1 MNKRI
6 MIIAGEASGDLHG
19 AELIQQLKKI
29 DPGIEFY
36 GIGGD
41 RMIAAGLK
49 PVVHI
54 NRMAFL
60 GVAEIIRHLPFIRK
74 VRSQLIDT
82 VKQFDI
88 RNAVLIDYPGFNL
101 RIADKFKKLG
111 LKNFY
116 YISPQVWAW
125 GKKRIRKIKKIID
138 KMIVVFPFEEK
149 LYKDNNIDVDYVG
162 HPLIEKIEN
171 YEFMPKDE
179 FFNKFRLDT
188 NKGILVLLPGSRRHE
203 IEKIFPVILPAAE
216 KIAGVNNL
224 QIVVACAENI
234 DDSIFGKYNNSNFH
248 IIKGH
253 TYDLY
258 KHSRFGIVKSG
269 TSTLEAALL
278 GLPFVVVYST
288 NIITYLLGRMFVK
301 VDHIAM
307 PNILLGETVV
317 EELIQTDLNEEKII
331 GAAARIL
338 NNPEKYDEIKNKLS
352 KIKSMLGSAGASRKA
367 AEIIYSQLN
376 EA

>member
-1 MNKRI
+1 MNKKI

-36 GIGGD
+36 GVGGD
-41 RMIAAGLK
+41 RMIAAGLR
-49 PVVHI
+49 PLVHI

-60 GVAEIIRHLPFIRK
+60 GVTEIIRHLPFIRK
-74 VRSQLIDT
+74 VRNQLIDT
-82 VKQFDI
+82 VKKYKIQ
-88 RNAVLIDYPGFNL
+88 NAVLIDYPGFNL
-101 RIADKFKKLG
+101 RIAHKFKKTG
-111 LKNFY
+111 LEEFLLY
-116 YISPQVWAW
+116 LASSVGVGQ
-125 GKKRIRKIKKIID
+125 KRIRKIKKIID

-149 LYKDNNIDVDYVG
+149 LYKDNNIDVSFVG
-162 HPLIEKIEN
+162 HPLIEKVEN
-171 YEFMPKDE
+171 YKFMPKEE

-188 NKGILVLLPGSRRHE
+188 NKEILVLLPGSRRHE
-203 IEKIFPVILPAAE
+203 IEKIFPAILPAAE
-216 KIAGVNNL
+216 KIANDNNL
-224 QIVVACAENI
+224 QIVVACADNI
-234 DDSIFGKYNNSNFH
+234 DASIYGNSDNSNFK

-253 TYDLY
+253 TYELFRY
-258 KHSRFGIVKSG
+258 SRFGIVKSG

-288 NIITYLLGRMFVK
+288 NIITYLLGRIFVRL
-301 VDHIAM
+301 DHIAM

-317 EELIQTDLNEEKII
+317 EELIQKDLNEEKII
-331 GAAARIL
+331 EVADGIL
-338 NNPEKYDEIKNKLS
+338 NNPEKYKEIKNKLS
-352 KIKSMLGSAGASRKA
+352 KIKSMLGNAGASRKA